1 MKNSG
6 GQVLS
11 WIRTCF
17 YGSYWADFTMARS
30 HGLPPAVLGRQ
41 QAMSDEHQA
50 LLMNPF
56 FLVQDLESE
65 FDNIYVSFR
74 VLSCLVLYHVV

>member
-11 WIRTCF
+11 WIRTCY
-17 YGSYWADFTMARS
+17 YGMYWADFTMARS
-30 HGLPPAVLGRQ
+30 HGLPPSVLGRQ
-41 QAMSDEHQA
+41 QPMSDEHQA

-56 FLVQDLESE
+56 FLVPDVESGLDKKY
-65 FDNIYVSFR
+65 FNVFQFS
-74 VLSCLVLYHVV
+74 